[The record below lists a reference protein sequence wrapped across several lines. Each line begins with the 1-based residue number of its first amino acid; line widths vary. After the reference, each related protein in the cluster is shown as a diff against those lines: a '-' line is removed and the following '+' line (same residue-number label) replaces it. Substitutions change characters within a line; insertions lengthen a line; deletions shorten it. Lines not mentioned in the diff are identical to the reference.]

1 MKLEVFKR
9 KDKYIIR
16 IISYNE
22 DAPTEKTK
30 VIEDANLAKLCVK
43 LQDEFYKEFE
53 TKDSPNSNEKK

>member
-16 IISYNE
+16 IISYDE
-22 DAPTEKTK
+22 DTPTEKTK
-30 VIEDANLAKLCVK
+30 VIEEANLAKLCVK

-53 TKDSPNSNEKK
+53 SKNSSDSNEKK

>member
-9 KDKYIIR
+9 KNKYIVR

-22 DAPTEKTK
+22 TNPREETR
-30 VIEDANLAKLCVK
+30 VIEETNHAKLCVK

-53 TKDSPNSNEKK
+53 AKDSNPPYE